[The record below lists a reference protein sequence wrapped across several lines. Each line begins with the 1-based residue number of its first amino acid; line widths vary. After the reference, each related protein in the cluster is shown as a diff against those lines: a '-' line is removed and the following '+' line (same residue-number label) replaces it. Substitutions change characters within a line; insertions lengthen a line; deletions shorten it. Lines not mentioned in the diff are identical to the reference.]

1 MQTEFIWKLVLAIVT
16 SNAAIIGFIQYLIDR
31 HDKKKQTPERLM
43 LRALGEEKLG
53 KKLRNWLHADVRT
66 ADDWRIISNLY
77 EGYRALG
84 GNGEI
89 KKLYEEAE
97 RIPTTE

>member
-1 MQTEFIWKLVLAIVT
+1 MNATLIVQLIGIVLGSNVLLELVKRFL
-16 SNAAIIGFIQYLIDR
+16 DR
-31 HDKKKQTPERLM
+31 KDTPERIM

-53 KKLRNWLHADVRT
+53 KLLRKWLHADVRL
-66 ADDWRIISNLY
+66 ADDWRIIENLY

-89 KKLYEEAE
+89 KKLYEEASE
-97 RIPTTE
+97 LKTTE